1 MALDTTSKKML
12 AITDINSDLG
22 YIPYNITKLPLYDI
36 NRCLMREEIE
46 SCAEYEIKPSK
57 DSLYE
62 LNELVPLC
70 DIDKTNM
77 FNLGFNVNNGILHAL
92 DNGSAFKKDIRV
104 DLHIAYSGNHIVK
117 EGILLY
123 DYNEELGLDGVI
135 NGIKSILVDN
145 SLLNY
150 NIEKIVFK
158 IDNTIGDKLTF
169 KATSTVT
176 LKVNNSTIS
185 STLNV
190 VGGNIEITN
199 FGNIP
204 IKQLLNNPNYLSM
217 NYDFYFGNA
226 LTNYCDV
233 YVGLQQFDQINNGY
247 PYRINV
253 EVLAQYNGEIGED
266 EYMFYLPVDV
276 TDETY
281 DDTIS
286 SQAILLDC
294 TDSGD
299 GYEDIHTNHRIYL
312 NPQGI
317 CSDYV
322 YNNGILE
329 TIPTDSN
336 VVLKI
341 KIENYE
347 GDFYL
352 EC

>member
-1 MALDTTSKKML
+1 
-12 AITDINSDLG
+12 
-22 YIPYNITKLPLYDI
+22 
-36 NRCLMREEIE
+36 
-46 SCAEYEIKPSK
+46 
-57 DSLYE
+57 
-62 LNELVPLC
+62 
-70 DIDKTNM
+70 
-77 FNLGFNVNNGILHAL
+77 
-92 DNGSAFKKDIRV
+92 
-104 DLHIAYSGNHIVK
+104 
-117 EGILLY
+117 
-123 DYNEELGLDGVI
+123 
-135 NGIKSILVDN
+135 
-145 SLLNY
+145 
-150 NIEKIVFK
+150 
-158 IDNTIGDKLTF
+158 
-169 KATSTVT
+169 
-176 LKVNNSTIS
+176 
-185 STLNV
+185 
-190 VGGNIEITN
+190 
-199 FGNIP
+199 
-204 IKQLLNNPNYLSM
+204 M

-352 EC
+352 SDTDVYARINTPNRSYNPSQMYEMINTPDNKHEGQYGGNNTFYMRFNGCKYYSLMASSANIYININLNNGDTPSVS